1 MLKRELVD
9 ELRARKNSMISS
21 LWANPSWDGEEADR
35 PGVIE
40 QIEEDFDRAVSQVYG
55 SPVEDDGEEI
65 DWEDPFFAAAKR
77 GMDKIQVPES
87 DHADNISVEEMQE
100 AEKNAKAA
108 AEYWAAMA
116 DVDQMG

>member
-9 ELRARKNSMISS
+9 ELRQRKNAMIAS

-40 QIEEDFDRAVSQVYG
+40 QIEEDFDGAVAQVYG
-55 SPVEDDGEEI
+55 APGQDEEDI

-77 GMDKIQVPES
+77 GLDKIQVPES
-87 DHADNISVEEMQE
+87 DNADNISVEEMKE
-100 AEKNAKAA
+100 AEEHAKQAQDYWNA
-108 AEYWAAMA
+108 MQ
-116 DVDQMG
+116 DVDQG